1 MGTLWV
7 VVEVFGEDVVDIGRV
22 ASEKHEVISVG
33 KPWAFDLD
41 CAAVVSEKLR
51 CIFVETVGIL
61 GDSWE
66 YSEDWPICGSKGF
79 AAIHPNP

>member
-7 VVEVFGEDVVDIGRV
+7 VVEVFGEDVVDVGRV
-22 ASEKHEVISVG
+22 TSEKHEISVG
-33 KPWAFDLD
+33 KPRAFDLD

-66 YSEDWPICGSKGF
+66 HSEDGPICGSKGF
-79 AAIHPNP
+79 AAFLANP